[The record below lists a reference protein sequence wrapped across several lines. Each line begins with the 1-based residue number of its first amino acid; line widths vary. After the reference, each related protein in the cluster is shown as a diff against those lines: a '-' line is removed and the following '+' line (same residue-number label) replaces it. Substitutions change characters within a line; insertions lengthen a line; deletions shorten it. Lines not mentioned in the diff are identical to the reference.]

1 MFDAAIVGSG
11 NIGTDLLYKLMRSH
25 SVRPRWMIGVD
36 PASEGLARAR
46 SLGLE
51 TSAEGVDW
59 LLAQPELPTFLFE
72 ATSASVHAKAA
83 PRYAAAGITAI
94 DLTPASVGP
103 YVVPAVNLTE
113 HLDAPNV
120 NMVSCAGQ
128 ATIPIMR
135 AIDRVGDVAYGEI
148 VAALSSRSAGPGTR
162 QNLSEF
168 NEKTARAL
176 MTVGGADQAKAIAI
190 INPAEPPMIMRDTV
204 YAEVRHADGAAIEE
218 SVRAMIADVQTYVP
232 GYRLRL
238 FEMEGS
244 RVTVMLEVEGAG
256 DFLPTYAGNLDI
268 ITAAAARVVDVM
280 AAARATSEMA
290 MEVLG

>member
-1 MFDAAIVGSG
+1 MLEAAIVGSG
-11 NIGTDLLYKLMRSH
+11 NIGTDLMYKLLRSEH
-25 SVRPRWMIGVD
+25 VRPRWMIGVD

-46 SLGLE
+46 GLGLE
-51 TSAEGVDW
+51 VSAEGADW
-59 LLAQPELPTFLFE
+59 LLSRPELPDLVLE
-72 ATSASVHAKAA
+72 ATSAAVHAAYA
-83 PRYAAAGITAI
+83 PRYADAGITAI

-113 HLDAPNV
+113 HVDAPNV

-128 ATIPIMR
+128 ATIPIMH
-135 AIDRVGDVAYGEI
+135 AIDRVADVAYGEI

-176 MTVGGADQAKAIAI
+176 QQVGGADEAKAIAI

-204 YAEVRHADGAAIEE
+204 YAEVRDVDPAAIEQ
-218 SVRAMIADVQTYVP
+218 SVRAMITAVQEYVP

-238 FEMEGS
+238 FDVDGGK
-244 RVTVMLEVEGAG
+244 VTVMLEVEGAG

-268 ITAAAARVVDVM
+268 ITAAAARVADVIALDRV
-280 AAARATSEMA
+280 AAATTGAPA
-290 MEVLG
+290 

>member
-1 MFDAAIVGSG
+1 MHDAAIVGSG
-11 NIGTDLLYKLMRSH
+11 NIGTDLLCKLLRSET
-25 SVRPRWMIGVD
+25 VRPRWMVGVD
-36 PASEGLARAR
+36 PLSEGLARAR
-46 SLGLE
+46 DLGLE

-59 LLAQPELPTFLFE
+59 LLAQPDLPTFLFE
-72 ATSASVHAKAA
+72 ATSASVHATAA

-94 DLTPASVGP
+94 DLTPAAVGP

-113 HLDAPNV
+113 HVAAPNV

-128 ATIPIMR
+128 ATIPIMH
-135 AIDRVGDVAYGEI
+135 AIDRVADVAYGEI
-148 VAALSSRSAGPGTR
+148 VAALSSKSAGPGTR

-176 MTVGGADQAKAIAI
+176 MQVGGADRAKAIAI
-190 INPAEPPMIMRDTV
+190 INPADPPMIMRDTV
-204 YAEVRHADGAAIEE
+204 YAEVRNPDGAAIEE
-218 SVRAMIADVQTYVP
+218 SVRQMIRDVQHYVP

-238 FEMEGS
+238 FDLEGD

-256 DFLPTYAGNLDI
+256 DYLPTYAGNLDI

-280 AAARATSEMA
+280 AAARSAIDTA
-290 MEVLG
+290 AEVPA